1 MLLLYW
7 CWVIGIVPS
16 TDTGTSSQLITSVVT
31 TTIEPS
37 GQSSTNGISL
47 LLIVLFV
54 TGGVLLLTS
63 ITVISL
69 VGCLI
74 HTKKKNEIK
83 NM

>member
-1 MLLLYW
+1 M
-7 CWVIGIVPS
+7 
-16 TDTGTSSQLITSVVT
+16 T

-54 TGGVLLLTS
+54 TGGALLLTS

-74 HTKKKNEIK
+74 RTKKNNKRLTICKNNNFTK
-83 NM
+83 VHLV

>member
-1 MLLLYW
+1 M
-7 CWVIGIVPS
+7 
-16 TDTGTSSQLITSVVT
+16 T

-37 GQSSTNGISL
+37 GQSSSNDISL

-74 HTKKKNEIK
+74 HTKKKNKKLKICK
-83 NM
+83 SNNFTNVHLV